1 MLVLRAIA
9 LLALLFLLAL
19 GGAYVVTRDRKYLRI
34 AGKSLQV
41 VLLVAVA
48 FALFYLFGRVLLFL

>member
-9 LLALLFLLAL
+9 LLALLFLLVL
-19 GGAYVVTRDRKYLRI
+19 GGAFVVTRDRKYLRI

-41 VLLVAVA
+41 VILVAVA

>member
-9 LLALLFLLAL
+9 LLALLFLLVL
-19 GGAYVVTRDRKYLRI
+19 GGAFVVTRDRKYLRI

>member
-9 LLALLFLLAL
+9 LLALLFLLVL
-19 GGAYVVTRDRKYLRI
+19 GGAFVVTRDRKYLRI

-41 VLLVAVA
+41 VILVAVA
-48 FALFYLFGRVLLFL
+48 FALFYLFGRELLFL